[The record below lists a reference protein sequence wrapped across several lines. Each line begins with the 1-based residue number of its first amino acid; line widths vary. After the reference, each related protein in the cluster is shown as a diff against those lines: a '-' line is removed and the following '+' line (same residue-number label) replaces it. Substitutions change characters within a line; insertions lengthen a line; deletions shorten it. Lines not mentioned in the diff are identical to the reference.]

1 MDARLESLLR
11 LTAKLYYLDGL
22 SQTQIGELLGLSRP
36 KVSRLL
42 TRALNDGIVR
52 ISVKE
57 YQPRNS
63 ALEALLKTKFKL
75 NNAVVIRIVGASD
88 LESVRGTVGYLAAPF
103 VSEWILPNAIIGLS
117 GSRSLYRVIQHMHPP
132 SETRGAI
139 VVQLMGNIGASV
151 KYFDAIEN
159 CRTLAGSFGGVYY
172 TLNAPAIT
180 PDVETCHVFMAHQDV
195 RTIWELFGA
204 MQIAFVGIGSLEHST
219 FIEREVIGS
228 GEVEKLR
235 ACGAVGEM
243 CGRFYDRS
251 GQECLPELQE
261 KVIAIRLDELRKVHE
276 VVGVTAGAGRAEAVL
291 AAMRGGLIK
300 SLVIDEVGAQAIL
313 DISERSGAE
322 EQNQTQASVAMG

>member
-22 SQTQIGELLGLSRP
+22 SQTEIGELLGLSRP

-42 TRALNDGIVR
+42 TRALNEGIVR

-57 YQPRNS
+57 YEPRHL
-63 ALEALLKTKFKL
+63 ALEAKLKSTFNL
-75 NNAVVIRIVGASD
+75 NNAIVIRIVGASD
-88 LESVRGTVGYLAAPF
+88 LESVRGTVGYLAAPY

-132 SETRGAI
+132 TETRGAV

-151 KYFDAIEN
+151 NYFDAIEN
-159 CRTLAGSFGGVYY
+159 CRSLAGSFGGVYY

-180 PDVETCHVFMAHQDV
+180 PDAESCQTFMAHQDV

-219 FIEREVIGS
+219 FIEREVIS
-228 GEVEKLR
+228 SAEVEQLR

-243 CGRFYDRS
+243 CGRFYDQH
-251 GQECLPELQE
+251 GQECLPQLQDR
-261 KVIAIRLDELRKVHE
+261 VIAIRLDELRKIRE
-276 VVGVTAGAGRAEAVL
+276 VVGVTAGSGRSEAVL

-313 DISERSGAE
+313 DISHRT
-322 EQNQTQASVAMG
+322 EQKNQHQPQVTGVME